1 MPKIILP
8 TPITEETPAQH
19 RLSWWF
25 ENTIIRGLKRF
36 LNDARDTLKD
46 ILKIGVENVIE
57 DTEAD
62 IIELIR
68 PFANQLLATP
78 GLPDSLRY
86 PIIEALKGE
95 KQGGIVVIIGLVVTF
110 ISVFQQYITAPF
122 GRQIEQ
128 QVERAAR
135 SVLFDPATLVSL
147 HLRKIITTDQLN
159 TFMAMNGI
167 SNEGIASLR
176 QLAIPLFDDASLSQL
191 MFRGLASDG
200 EVKSTLAS
208 QGYTPEQ
215 IGKWI
220 ELRQIIPSPT
230 DLVSMAVREAFND
243 ETARTFGYDDDY
255 PAEAADWAEKQGMQP
270 IWFKRFWRAH
280 WNLPGLV
287 QVREMYN
294 RGIIDDNELNI
305 YLRAADIPRF
315 WRDGLSKWF
324 KSEVT
329 RVDVRRI
336 FSMGLIPPEDVFDRY
351 LRLGY
356 SAEDA
361 GLMTQWTVA
370 EYLDPDR
377 QLTKTDILGMYEDA
391 ILTENEAITY
401 LTALDFRPEIIA
413 LLLAQRDLK
422 RQATYERQVVAN
434 VRKLYIA
441 GIYDRS
447 DVYAALG
454 KLDTPAA
461 FIEQSLDLWDLD
473 IKAKVTIPT
482 TAQLRAMAQKEIITE
497 DRFRSEMAKRGYVP
511 EYVNWYVQL
520 WLRD

>member
-1 MPKIILP
+1 MSKIILP
-8 TPITEETPAQH
+8 TPIDEKPPAHQ
-19 RLSWWF
+19 RISWWF

-36 LNDARDTLKD
+36 LNDGRDTLKD
-46 ILKIGVENVIE
+46 ILRVGVGDIIE

-62 IIELIR
+62 LIELIR
-68 PFANQLLATP
+68 PFANEILSI
-78 GLPDSLRY
+78 PDIPQY
-86 PIIEALKGE
+86 IKEPIEQAMLGK
-95 KQGGIVVIIGLVVTF
+95 KQGGLAVVVGLVLVLFVTFREHIIGPL
-110 ISVFQQYITAPF
+110 

-128 QVERAAR
+128 QVERTIR
-135 SVLFDPATLVSL
+135 STLFDPATLIAL
-147 HLRKIITTDQLN
+147 HHRNLITTDQLQK
-159 TFMAMNGI
+159 FMAMNGV
-167 SNEGIASLR
+167 SNEGITALK

-200 EVKSTLAS
+200 EVKSTLSS

-215 IGKWI
+215 ISKWI
-220 ELRQIIPSPT
+220 ALREVIPSPT

-243 ETARTFGYDDDY
+243 ETAAAFGYDDDY
-255 PAEAADWAEKQGMQP
+255 PTEAADWAEKQGMQP

-287 QVREMYN
+287 QVREMFN
-294 RGIIDDNELNI
+294 RGIISDAQLEI

-315 WRDGLSKWF
+315 WRESLTKWF

-336 FSMGLIPPEDVFDRY
+336 FSLGLIAPEDVFDRY

-356 SAEDA
+356 NAEDA

-377 QLTKTDILGMYEDA
+377 QLTKSDILGMYQDGLLNE
-391 ILTENEAITY
+391 TEATTY
-401 LTALDFRPEIIA
+401 LTALDFSAEIIL
-413 LLLAQRDLK
+413 LLLAQQDLK
-422 RQATYERQVVAN
+422 RQAKFEGQIIAN

-441 GIYDRS
+441 GIYDRT
-447 DVYAALG
+447 DVYTDLG
-454 KLDTPAA
+454 KLDTPAT

-482 TAQLRAMAQKEIITE
+482 TAQLRDMAQEGIISE
-497 DRFRSEMAKRGYVP
+497 ERFRSEMGKRGYVG
-511 EYVNWYVQL
+511 EYVDWYVKL
-520 WLRD
+520 WLR